1 MEWLARLQR
10 LADIRICKEMIEE
23 VLMAGM
29 WTEVHYRNIITNL
42 KDGEKSLRLRVKNYL
57 KDNRD
62 AEEYIVA
69 MEMGEEASTK
79 RMEKVMRL
87 KRRKMELAKYQRMT

>member
-1 MEWLARLQR
+1 M
-10 LADIRICKEMIEE
+10 
-23 VLMAGM
+23 
-29 WTEVHYRNIITNL
+29 

-57 KDNRD
+57 KYNRD

>member
-29 WTEVHYRNIITNL
+29 WTEIHYRNIITNL
-42 KDGEKSLRLRVKNYL
+42 NIEGWREEFKTKS
-57 KDNRD
+57 
-62 AEEYIVA
+62 
-69 MEMGEEASTK
+69 
-79 RMEKVMRL
+79 
-87 KRRKMELAKYQRMT
+87 